1 MIRLNEGKPQPIIVD
16 IHLEGR
22 TARKQ
27 AGARMGYYMKQGY
40 EVSYL

>member
-1 MIRLNEGKPQPIIVD
+1 VD

-27 AGARMGYYMKQGY
+27 AGARMGYYMRQGY
-40 EVSYL
+40 EIGEV